1 MLSVQKSKW
10 VLNLLIPVLIAVLS
24 FFVLSEKIPQT
35 QFVQTSLESVEKS
48 KTTVME
54 FARAT
59 LATSLAISALPDD
72 FASPLAESLA
82 DMNKYFIFILIV
94 LFVERLILM
103 QGIKASFLV
112 IIPIGCLLYALGCA
126 IRREFFINF
135 GKKIGFLGLALVLVI
150 PCSTHMTNYVGKEY
164 LEYVDETIQDTQKG
178 SDTINEIVLNEDT
191 EQTIFEK
198 LSGAFKTAIQGVK
211 DLLQY
216 FNNMIKKCMNSIAI
230 MIITTFLLP
239 LLNLFFFKWLLAE
252 LFQIKFAVPDV
263 VKYRRKKDVQHHAL
277 TVHSVLDE
285 ENEV

>member
-10 VLNLLIPVLIAVLS
+10 VLHLLIPVLIAVLS

-35 QFVQTSLESVEKS
+35 QYIQTSLESVEKS

-54 FARAT
+54 FAGAT

-103 QGIKASFLV
+103 QGIKVSFLA
-112 IIPIGCLLYALGCA
+112 IIPVACLLYAFGYA

-135 GKKIGFLGLALVLVI
+135 GKKIGLLGLALVLVI
-150 PCSTHMTNYVGKEY
+150 PCSTHVTNYVGKEY

-239 LLNLFFFKWLLAE
+239 LVNLFFFKWLLAE
-252 LFQIKFAVPDV
+252 LFQIKLAVPDV
-263 VKYRRKKDVQHHAL
+263 VKYRKKKDAQHHAL
-277 TVHSVLDE
+277 TVHSVVDE
-285 ENEV
+285 EHD

>member
-54 FARAT
+54 FAGAT

-103 QGIKASFLV
+103 QGIKVSFLA
-112 IIPIGCLLYALGCA
+112 IIPIGCLLYAFGYA

-135 GKKIGFLGLALVLVI
+135 GKKIGLLGLALVLVI
-150 PCSTHMTNYVGKEY
+150 PCSTHVTNYVGKEY

-178 SDTINEIVLNEDT
+178 SDTINEIVLSEDT

-239 LLNLFFFKWLLAE
+239 LINLFFFKWLLAE
-252 LFQIKFAVPDV
+252 LFQIRFAVPDV
-263 VKYRRKKDVQHHAL
+263 AAYRRKKDVQHHAL
-277 TVHSVLDE
+277 TDHSVLDE
-285 ENEV
+285 ENK

>member
-54 FARAT
+54 FAGAT

-103 QGIKASFLV
+103 QGIKVSFLA
-112 IIPIGCLLYALGCA
+112 IIPIGCLLYAFGYA

-135 GKKIGFLGLALVLVI
+135 GKKIGLLGLALVLVI
-150 PCSTHMTNYVGKEY
+150 PCSTHVTNYVGKEY

-178 SDTINEIVLNEDT
+178 SDTINEIVLSEDT

-239 LLNLFFFKWLLAE
+239 LINLFFFKWLLAE
-252 LFQIKFAVPDV
+252 LFQIRFAVPDV
-263 VKYRRKKDVQHHAL
+263 AAYRRKKDVQHHAL
-277 TVHSVLDE
+277 TDHSVLDE
-285 ENEV
+285 ENE

>member
-10 VLNLLIPVLIAVLS
+10 VLHLLIPVLIAVLS

-35 QFVQTSLESVEKS
+35 QYIQTSLESVEKS

-54 FARAT
+54 FAGAT

-103 QGIKASFLV
+103 QGIKVSFLA
-112 IIPIGCLLYALGCA
+112 IIPVACLLYAFGYA

-135 GKKIGFLGLALVLVI
+135 GKKIGLLGLALVLVI
-150 PCSTHMTNYVGKEY
+150 PCSTHVTNYVGKEY

-239 LLNLFFFKWLLAE
+239 LVNLFFFKWLLAE

-263 VKYRRKKDVQHHAL
+263 AEFRRKKNVQHHAL
-277 TVHSVLDE
+277 ADHCVLDE
-285 ENEV
+285 ENE

>member
-54 FARAT
+54 FAGAT

-103 QGIKASFLV
+103 QGIKVSFLA
-112 IIPIGCLLYALGCA
+112 IIPIGCLLYAFGYA

-135 GKKIGFLGLALVLVI
+135 GKKIGLLGLALVLVI
-150 PCSTHMTNYVGKEY
+150 PCSTHVTNYVGKEY

-178 SDTINEIVLNEDT
+178 SDTINEIVLSEDT

-239 LLNLFFFKWLLAE
+239 LINLFFFKWLLAE

-263 VKYRRKKDVQHHAL
+263 AAYRRKKDVQHHTLAD
-277 TVHSVLDE
+277 HCVLDE
-285 ENEV
+285 ENE

>member
-1 MLSVQKSKW
+1 MSSVQKSKW
-10 VLNLLIPVLIAVLS
+10 VLHLLIPVLIAVLS

-54 FARAT
+54 FAGAT

-103 QGIKASFLV
+103 QGIKVSFLA
-112 IIPIGCLLYALGCA
+112 IIPVGCLLYAFGCA

-135 GKKIGFLGLALVLVI
+135 GKKIGLLGLALVLVI
-150 PCSTHMTNYVGKEY
+150 PCSTHVTNYVGKEY

-198 LSGAFKTAIQGVK
+198 LSGAFKTAIQGAK

-263 VKYRRKKDVQHHAL
+263 AAYRRKKDVQHHAL
-277 TVHSVLDE
+277 TDHSVLDE
-285 ENEV
+285 ENK

>member
-10 VLNLLIPVLIAVLS
+10 VLHLLIPVLIAVLS

-54 FARAT
+54 FAGAT

-103 QGIKASFLV
+103 QGIKASFLA
-112 IIPIGCLLYALGCA
+112 IIPIGCLLYALGYA

-135 GKKIGFLGLALVLVI
+135 GKKIGLLGLALVLVI
-150 PCSTHMTNYVGKEY
+150 PCSTHVTNYVGKEY
-164 LEYVDETIQDTQKG
+164 LEYVDETIRDTQKG
-178 SDTINEIVLNEDT
+178 SDTINEIVLSEDT

-239 LLNLFFFKWLLAE
+239 LIHLFFFKWLLAE

-263 VKYRRKKDVQHHAL
+263 AEFRRKKNVQHHAL
-277 TVHSVLDE
+277 ADHCVLNE
-285 ENEV
+285 ENE

>member
-54 FARAT
+54 FAGAT

-103 QGIKASFLV
+103 QGIKASFLA
-112 IIPIGCLLYALGCA
+112 IIPIGCLLYAFGYA

-135 GKKIGFLGLALVLVI
+135 GKKIGLLGLALVLVI
-150 PCSTHMTNYVGKEY
+150 PCSTHVTNYVGKEY

-178 SDTINEIVLNEDT
+178 SDTINEIVLSEDT

-263 VKYRRKKDVQHHAL
+263 AKYRRKNNVEHPAL
-277 TVHSVLDE
+277 AENGVLDE
-285 ENEV
+285 ENE

>member
-1 MLSVQKSKW
+1 M
-10 VLNLLIPVLIAVLS
+10 NLLIPVLIAVLS

-54 FARAT
+54 FAGAT

-103 QGIKASFLV
+103 QGIKVSFLA
-112 IIPIGCLLYALGCA
+112 IIPVGCLLYAFGCA

-135 GKKIGFLGLALVLVI
+135 GKKIGLLGLALVLVI
-150 PCSTHMTNYVGKEY
+150 PCSTHVTNYVGKEY

-239 LLNLFFFKWLLAE
+239 LVNLFFFKWLLAE

-263 VKYRRKKDVQHHAL
+263 AEFRRKKNVQHHAL
-277 TVHSVLDE
+277 ADHCVLDE
-285 ENEV
+285 ENE

>member
-10 VLNLLIPVLIAVLS
+10 VLHLLIPVLIAVLS
-24 FFVLSEKIPQT
+24 FFVLSEKVPQT

-54 FARAT
+54 FAGAT

-103 QGIKASFLV
+103 QGIKVSFLA
-112 IIPIGCLLYALGCA
+112 IIPVGCLLYAFGCA

-135 GKKIGFLGLALVLVI
+135 GKKIGLLGLALVLVI
-150 PCSTHMTNYVGKEY
+150 PCSTHVTNYVGKEY

-239 LLNLFFFKWLLAE
+239 LIHLFFFKWLLAE
-252 LFQIKFAVPDV
+252 LFQIKLTVPDV
-263 VKYRRKKDVQHHAL
+263 VKYRKKKDVQHHAL

-285 ENEV
+285 ENE

>member
-1 MLSVQKSKW
+1 M
-10 VLNLLIPVLIAVLS
+10 IPVLIAVLS

-35 QFVQTSLESVEKS
+35 QFIQTSLESVEKS

-54 FARAT
+54 FAGAT

-103 QGIKASFLV
+103 QGIKVSFLA
-112 IIPIGCLLYALGCA
+112 IIPVACLLYAFGYA

-135 GKKIGFLGLALVLVI
+135 GKKIGLLGLALVLVI
-150 PCSTHMTNYVGKEY
+150 PCSTHVTNYVGKEY
-164 LEYVDETIQDTQKG
+164 LEYVDETIRDTQKG
-178 SDTINEIVLNEDT
+178 SDTINEIGLSEDT

-239 LLNLFFFKWLLAE
+239 LIHLFFFKWLLAE

-263 VKYRRKKDVQHHAL
+263 AEFRRKKNVQHHAL
-277 TVHSVLDE
+277 ADHCVLNE
-285 ENEV
+285 ENE

>member
-10 VLNLLIPVLIAVLS
+10 VLSLLIPVFVAVLS

-54 FARAT
+54 FAGAT

-103 QGIKASFLV
+103 QGIKASFLA
-112 IIPIGCLLYALGCA
+112 IIPIGCLLYAFGYA
-126 IRREFFINF
+126 IRKEFFINF
-135 GKKIGFLGLALVLVI
+135 GKKIGLLGLALVLVI
-150 PCSTHMTNYVGKEY
+150 PCSTHVTNYVGKEY
-164 LEYVDETIQDTQKG
+164 LEYVDETIHDTQKG
-178 SDTINEIVLNEDT
+178 SDPINEIVLREDT

-230 MIITTFLLP
+230 MIITTFILP
-239 LLNLFFFKWLLAE
+239 LINLFFFKWLLAE

-263 VKYRRKKDVQHHAL
+263 AKYRRKKDVQHHAL
-277 TVHSVLDE
+277 ADHCVLDE
-285 ENEV
+285 ENE

>member
-1 MLSVQKSKW
+1 M
-10 VLNLLIPVLIAVLS
+10 NLLIPVLIAVLS

-54 FARAT
+54 FAGAT

-103 QGIKASFLV
+103 QGIKVSFLA
-112 IIPIGCLLYALGCA
+112 IIPIGCLLYAFGYA

-135 GKKIGFLGLALVLVI
+135 GKKIGLLGLALVLVI
-150 PCSTHMTNYVGKEY
+150 PCSTHVTNYVGKEY

-178 SDTINEIVLNEDT
+178 SDTINEIVLSEDT

-239 LLNLFFFKWLLAE
+239 LINLFFFKWLLAE
-252 LFQIKFAVPDV
+252 LFQIRFAVPDV
-263 VKYRRKKDVQHHAL
+263 AAYRRKKDVQHHAL
-277 TVHSVLDE
+277 TDHSVLDE
-285 ENEV
+285 ENK

>member
-10 VLNLLIPVLIAVLS
+10 VLHLLIPVLIAVLS

-54 FARAT
+54 FAGAT

-103 QGIKASFLV
+103 QGIKVSFLAV
-112 IIPIGCLLYALGCA
+112 IPIGCLLYALGYA
-126 IRREFFINF
+126 IGREFFINF
-135 GKKIGFLGLALVLVI
+135 GKKIGLLGLALVLVI

-164 LEYVDETIQDTQKG
+164 LEYVDETIEDTQKG

-239 LLNLFFFKWLLAE
+239 LVNLFFFKWLLAE
-252 LFQIKFAVPDV
+252 LFQIKLAVPDV
-263 VKYRRKKDVQHHAL
+263 AKYRRKKDVQHRAL
-277 TVHSVLDE
+277 ADHCVLDE
-285 ENEV
+285 ENE